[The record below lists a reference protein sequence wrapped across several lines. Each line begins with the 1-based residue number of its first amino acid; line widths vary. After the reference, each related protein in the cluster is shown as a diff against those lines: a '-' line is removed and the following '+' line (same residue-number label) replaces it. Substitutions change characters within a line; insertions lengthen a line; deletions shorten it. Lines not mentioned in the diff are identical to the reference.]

1 MKYRI
6 KNLSMTLQAN
16 TIEVAFDVEKSP
28 EGSSWSP
35 VRSVAMSLDPSSA
48 EELEKTIL
56 DAAKQTREADKKQT
70 AFIDEVTTKLEGKE
84 I

>member
-6 KNLSMTLQAN
+6 KSLAMSLTSN
-16 TIEVAFDVEKSP
+16 TIEVAFDIETAP
-28 EGSSWSP
+28 NGNGWTT

-48 EELEKTIL
+48 DELEKTIL
-56 DAAKQTREADKKQT
+56 DAAEQVKEADQKQTG
-70 AFIDEVTTKLEGKE
+70 FIDEVTTKLEGKE